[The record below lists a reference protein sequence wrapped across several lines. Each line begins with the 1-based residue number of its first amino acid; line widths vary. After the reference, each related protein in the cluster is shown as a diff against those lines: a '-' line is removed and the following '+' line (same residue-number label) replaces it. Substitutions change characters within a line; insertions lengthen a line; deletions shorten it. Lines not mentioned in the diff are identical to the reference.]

1 MFSVYFLAIAF
12 GINIYMITKNLFSNN
27 NQPIFILL
35 IQFFMLLGLI
45 YDFME

>member
-12 GINIYMITKNLFSNN
+12 GINIYMITKNLFN

-35 IQFFMLLGLI
+35 IQFFMLLGLV
-45 YDFME
+45 YDFM

>member
-12 GINIYMITKNLFSNN
+12 GINIYMLVKNLFNG
-27 NQPIFILL
+27 QPIFMLL
-35 IQFFMLLGLI
+35 IQFFMLLGLV